1 MDLGGGV
8 DQDDVVRWIW
18 SGGSGGCH
26 VIDWG
31 GGSGGCHVM
40 DLGWVRRM
48 SCDGFGGG
56 VSGGCHV
63 MDWKWR
69 QKTLTGFR
77 LRMLQGKRQWQFLLD
92 LLDMFRSQIWSL
104 YILSLFIAL
113 QHAAVLSISMQHMI
127 FVPLSSASSWRGM
140 GNIVLLHNG

>member
-1 MDLGGGV
+1 
-8 DQDDVVRWIW
+8 
-18 SGGSGGCH
+18 
-26 VIDWG
+26 
-31 GGSGGCHVM
+31 M

-77 LRMLQGKRQWQFLLD
+77 LRMLQGRRQWQFLLD
-92 LLDMFRSQIWSL
+92 LLGMFRSQIWSL

-127 FVPLSSASSWRGM
+127 FVPLSSASSWREWATLCYFTM
-140 GNIVLLHNG
+140 AEILIHMKREV